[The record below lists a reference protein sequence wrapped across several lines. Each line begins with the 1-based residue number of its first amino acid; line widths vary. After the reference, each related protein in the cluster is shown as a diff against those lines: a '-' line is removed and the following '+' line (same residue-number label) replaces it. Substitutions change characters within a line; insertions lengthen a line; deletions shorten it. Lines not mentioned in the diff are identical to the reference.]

1 MSVIEIIAKAKN
13 GKVVLLDDASNK
25 KDARQQVSYWQRLK
39 GKGWK
44 VFSKASQFSLD
55 KKVKVCYGFYLA
67 SWKVRQEIL
76 PYHLR
81 SVQKEPE
88 QEKTVPMGDKSINLF
103 WRARQWKKQPQQKQW

>member
-44 VFSKASQFSLD
+44 VFSKAS
-55 KKVKVCYGFYLA
+55 
-67 SWKVRQEIL
+67 
-76 PYHLR
+76 
-81 SVQKEPE
+81 
-88 QEKTVPMGDKSINLF
+88 
-103 WRARQWKKQPQQKQW
+103 